1 MQYYNS
7 LYENVYYRNIIYVL
21 FYIFDEALYCLQ
33 SIPFIHIKMN
43 DLYNQYHLQ

>member
-1 MQYYNS
+1 MQYYYS
-7 LYENVYYRNIIYVL
+7 LYDERILLNCNVRS
-21 FYIFDEALYCLQ
+21 FYIFDEVLYCLQ